1 MHFSAILFAVLSVF
15 VPFINA
21 VTVSWHPDFSNSG
34 FSLNG
39 VACSDGANGM
49 QKHGFWKLGDL
60 PTFPMIG
67 SVSAIAGWNSPN
79 CGTCWK
85 ITYGG
90 KSVTVLAID
99 HCAAGFDLSIE
110 AMNVLTGNRANE
122 LGRIEAEAVQV
133 ASKECGM

>member
-1 MHFSAILFAVLSVF
+1 
-15 VPFINA
+15 VPQQRSSQPLTNPPA
-21 VTVSWHPDFSNSG
+21 VSWHPDFSNSG